1 MSPLRPL
8 LAAFALAFTLSAQDR
23 MPPIPADKRTP
34 EQERAI
40 KLLQATPRGN
50 NGTGPFAALLRSP
63 EFMNRLQNV
72 GEYLRY
78 NNTLPQKLVEM
89 TILMTARQWTQQYE
103 WSIHYPL
110 AIKAGISQEVAD
122 AIAAGRRPSAMPE
135 DVEMVWDFN
144 NELATNKSVSDPT
157 YARIMQKWGEKG
169 VIDLTGV
176 NGYYT
181 TLAMLMSVARTPGSP
196 TSTAPALGLY
206 TH

>member
-1 MSPLRPL
+1 
-8 LAAFALAFTLSAQDR
+8 

-34 EQERAI
+34 EQKKAI
-40 KLLQATPRGN
+40 ELLQATPRGN
-50 NGTGPFAALLRSP
+50 NGTGPFAAMLRSP
-63 EFMNRLQNV
+63 ELMNRLQNV

-110 AIKAGISQEVAD
+110 AIKAGIPQEVAD

-169 VIDLTGV
+169 VIDLTGL
-176 NGYYT
+176 NGYYA

-196 TSTAPALGLY
+196 TSTAPTLGLY